1 MLDLTHLEAYVVDEL
16 EVFGVHPEVLHDAGV
31 VHVVRVF
38 SRDREITVAHLLLGG
53 IDDDRVIDTGS
64 IWLWVLLW
72 TSS

>member
-1 MLDLTHLEAYVVDEL
+1 
-16 EVFGVHPEVLHDAGV
+16 V